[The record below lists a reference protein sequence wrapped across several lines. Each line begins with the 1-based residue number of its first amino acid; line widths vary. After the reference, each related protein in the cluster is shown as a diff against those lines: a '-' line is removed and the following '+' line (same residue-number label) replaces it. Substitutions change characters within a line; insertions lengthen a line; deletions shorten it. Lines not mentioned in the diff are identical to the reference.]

1 MTPLPPP
8 APPVPPAS
16 ANPAEERR
24 SGSDRRTVFDR
35 RSGEDRRAEAGHVP
49 ASPLPL
55 GQLFPHARFSET
67 EAAKRVAA
75 IEAHRR
81 ELGSRLG
88 RNVGA
93 VVAAVDYLLN
103 ISRDL
108 VAPTIVEHDALEL
121 LEHRS
126 ITDPLTGLFNRYHF
140 DATLKRE
147 IARCSRYGAPL
158 SLLLVDVDR
167 LKPLNDRHGHPA
179 GDRALGRVAAAIQKS
194 LRSTDIASRIGGDEF
209 AIILPDTDAVAGLL
223 VATRIRRNV
232 LSTPR
237 GGDAIASDA
246 TTMVTVSGG
255 LAELPRGAAPASA
268 SHLMAAA
275 DLALYAAKNSGG
287 NCVVQRELQTDASTD
302 E

>member
-8 APPVPPAS
+8 PPPVS
-16 ANPAEERR
+16 TNPAEERR
-24 SGSDRRTVFDR
+24 SGSDRRAVPDR
-35 RSGEDRRAEAGHVP
+35 RSGEDRRADVAPVP
-49 ASPLPL
+49 QPSPLPL
-55 GQLFPHARFSET
+55 GRLFPHARFSET
-67 EAAKRVAA
+67 EAAQRVAA

-81 ELGSRLG
+81 ALGSRLG

-108 VAPTIVEHDALEL
+108 VAPTIVEHEALEL

-147 IARCSRYGAPL
+147 IARCRRYGAPL

-167 LKPLNDRHGHPA
+167 LKPLNDRHGHQA
-179 GDRALGRVAAAIQKS
+179 GDRALGRVAAAIQQS

-232 LSTPR
+232 LSSPR
-237 GGDAIASDA
+237 GGDAIGPEAA
-246 TTMVTVSGG
+246 TMVTVSGG
-255 LAELPRGAAPASA
+255 LAELPRGAAQSSA
-268 SHLMAAA
+268 ARLMAAA

-287 NCVVQRELQTDASTD
+287 NCVVQRELQADASTD